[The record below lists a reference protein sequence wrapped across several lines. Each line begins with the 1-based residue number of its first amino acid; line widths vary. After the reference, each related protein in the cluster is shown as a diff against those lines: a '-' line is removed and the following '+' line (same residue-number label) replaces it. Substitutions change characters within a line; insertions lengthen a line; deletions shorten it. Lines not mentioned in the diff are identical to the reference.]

1 MLSFSLCRLVAF
13 AQLIQKWRHGLLP
26 DNSFLRNAPRVI
38 DLRSRLQ
45 WEVLVNASDAM
56 WLSYRRLK
64 IKLRKAGDSTDL
76 FVSEKTRSATSVDC
90 WSIVDNAHAYLQIV
104 RSLNLKKGGNHEAL
118 LKNFGATISKIRNG
132 MDHIHQQIS
141 NMAHKK
147 GGKYPLFGTVGFC
160 TKLRQPD
167 ELEWC
172 PFPLGGMQFNEQFLC
187 PFDSLAVPSR
197 DCVSQICFS
206 AFDKTLSISKLI
218 AEIRFAIREMSKD
231 VKRQV
236 YPLIVKTAKE
246 YKTDITKIML
256 ETVKGAII
264 VKMKLVRD

>member
-1 MLSFSLCRLVAF
+1 M
-13 AQLIQKWRHGLLP
+13 LP

-38 DLRSRLQ
+38 DLQSRLQ

-56 WLSYRRLK
+56 WLSYKRLK
-64 IKLRKAGDSTDL
+64 AKLRKVGDSAEL
-76 FVSEKTRSATSVDC
+76 LVSERTRSAVSVDC

-104 RSLNLKKGGNHEAL
+104 RSLNLKKEGNHEAL

-160 TKLRQPD
+160 TKLRQSG
-167 ELEWC
+167 EFEWC
-172 PFPLGGMQFNEQFLC
+172 SFPLGGMQFNEQFLC
-187 PFDSLAVPSR
+187 PFDSLVVPSR

-206 AFDKTLSISKLI
+206 AFDETLNISKLVI
-218 AEIRFAIREMSKD
+218 EMRLAIRSMSKD
-231 VKRQV
+231 VKRHL
-236 YPLIVKTAKE
+236 YPLIVETAKE
-246 YKTDITKIML
+246 HKSDFTKIMS

-264 VKMKLVRD
+264 VKMKLVRA